1 MVAAGGSWLAWL
13 LGRVASDRWTWSQWL
28 AWTPSPVP
36 VVLACIAFALTA
48 RVPGRRQSVRRVVR
62 AMAFIV
68 LLGSAFWFL
77 RIEHRFLQPDR
88 HGDDGVR
95 IMHWTDDH
103 PRPSEFDAVI
113 DRMIEQNAAITI
125 LSHPGTIVGHERI
138 RAWLDGHGGSRVN
151 GFGIF
156 TRRPIL
162 RMERIAREDD
172 IILAYV
178 AIDMGEPFAEPL
190 HLYLIDLPSDPAIPR
205 AQIADRV
212 RALIAEAAP
221 GIPPADMIIGDA
233 NIPRGSWSLQS
244 MFPGFEHAFDQ
255 AGHGYGA
262 TFHRRFPLL
271 HIDQIL
277 LAPTLEAT
285 DYDIVDPGFG
295 RHSLHAVTIR
305 PRTP

>member
-1 MVAAGGSWLAWL
+1 MVFIG
-13 LGRVASDRWTWSQWL
+13 T
-28 AWTPSPVP
+28 
-36 VVLACIAFALTA
+36 AL
-48 RVPGRRQSVRRVVR
+48 
-62 AMAFIV
+62 
-68 LLGSAFWFL
+68 WFL
-77 RIEHRFLQPDR
+77 RIEHRFLQPHPTGSGGLR
-88 HGDDGVR
+88 V
-95 IMHWTDDH
+95 MHWTDDH

-113 DRMIEQNAAITI
+113 DIMIEQEADITI
-125 LSHPGTIVGHERI
+125 LSHPGTMVGHERI
-138 RAWLDGHGGSRVN
+138 RNWLDGHGGSRVN

-156 TRRPIL
+156 TRLPIL

-178 AIDMGEPFAEPL
+178 AIDTGDLLGEPL

-205 AQIADRV
+205 AQIAARV
-212 RALIAEAAP
+212 QDLLAEASP
-221 GIPPADMIIGDA
+221 GIPPADMVIGDA
-233 NIPRGSWSLQS
+233 NIPRGSWSLRT

-277 LAPTLEAT
+277 LGPPIEAT

-295 RHSLHAVTIR
+295 RHSLHAVTVR
-305 PRTP
+305 RRTTP